1 MLADPLGRRVP
12 NRFPLW
18 LGTQVRLRL
27 MVQPWSVRSC
37 WVAFSFNAWLAARV
51 QHQELCCNGVAAMF
65 KHKISR
71 PSPASPAAAILRT
84 WRSTLALTLP
94 TPCPHPPTHPPTR
107 PPSSQFLTNVF
118 FPIYLAQRLRPDS
131 PEEQQQAA
139 AQGAEPPLLP
149 AYAPAVGAVA
159 AAVGAFSLGWAAL
172 ARPEMAGDL
181 SDRWQYL
188 ITLVSTSRVDWAFVV
203 DAGLYGVWQ
212 AWLLGAC
219 GAAPAYRFVPFFGL
233 AAWLITGPREG
244 QAEQQQ
250 RGRH

>member
-1 MLADPLGRRVP
+1 MAIDHGP
-12 NRFPLW
+12 
-18 LGTQVRLRL
+18 
-27 MVQPWSVRSC
+27 
-37 WVAFSFNAWLAARV
+37 
-51 QHQELCCNGVAAMF
+51 H
-65 KHKISR
+65 
-71 PSPASPAAAILRT
+71 PAP
-84 WRSTLALTLP
+84 TLP
-94 TPCPHPPTHPPTR
+94 SPCPHPALILPSPC

-139 AQGAEPPLLP
+139 AQAAEPPLLP
-149 AYAPAVGAVA
+149 AYAPAIGAVA

-181 SDRWQYL
+181 SERWQYL

-244 QAEQQQ
+244 QAEQQ
-250 RGRH
+250 RGRQ